1 MRERNAR
8 TGSKKIAGKPV
19 IATPSFFRDPNPG
32 RSFVSPNGGGW
43 GLAVPDQRATGT
55 TPRLHRI
62 RAPCILDEVHLIE
75 FENAEN
81 TRTGHTPFR
90 MVLR

>member
-19 IATPSFFRDPNPG
+19 IATPSFSGTRTRPG
-32 RSFVSPNGGGW
+32 AFSWISKRGVW
-43 GLAVPDQRATGT
+43 VLLAPEHRVPI
-55 TPRLHRI
+55 PRLHRI
-62 RAPCILDEVHLIE
+62 RALCIRDEVHLIE

-90 MVLR
+90 MILR